1 MITSVFKNL
10 PLNFSC
16 CIFNFIL
23 FFMYQIQ
30 DLSWT
35 DSASM
40 IFEKV
45 GLLSVL
51 LASFFV
57 ENFVSRRTDLVK
69 TVVTVLFYLLFLLFF
84 LLFWNINLIS
94 PISLSIGASKIN
106 FLESLTASK
115 KNIRCFFMDFL

>member
-1 MITSVFKNL
+1 
-10 PLNFSC
+10 
-16 CIFNFIL
+16 
-23 FFMYQIQ
+23 MYQIQ

>member
-1 MITSVFKNL
+1 
-10 PLNFSC
+10 
-16 CIFNFIL
+16 
-23 FFMYQIQ
+23 MYQIQ

-57 ENFVSRRTDLVK
+57 ELRVK
-69 TVVTVLFYLLFLLFF
+69 EEQT
-84 LLFWNINLIS
+84 
-94 PISLSIGASKIN
+94 
-106 FLESLTASK
+106 
-115 KNIRCFFMDFL
+115 